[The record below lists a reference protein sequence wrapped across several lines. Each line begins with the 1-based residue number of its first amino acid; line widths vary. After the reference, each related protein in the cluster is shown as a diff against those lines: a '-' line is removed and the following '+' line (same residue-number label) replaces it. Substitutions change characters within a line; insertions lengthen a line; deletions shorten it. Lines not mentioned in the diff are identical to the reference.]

1 MLSFLVRRLLLGILT
16 LFGVILIT
24 FVVVRVVPSDPAAQW
39 VGGRAT
45 PAQVEAA
52 REKLGLDKP
61 IYVQLENYI
70 RDLLKGNLGYSL
82 MTHQPIM
89 KELKSRFPATLELV
103 LISSIVALL
112 IGLPLGLIS
121 ANAKNSWIDHFL
133 ELVLI
138 SSIVALLIGLPLGL
152 ISANAKNSWIDHF
165 SRFFSIG
172 AISIPT
178 FWLALVLQL
187 IFFVILEGLLPL
199 GGQLSMG
206 IKLFQDVP
214 HVTGFLLLDSLITG
228 NLAILKDFLKH
239 LILPAICVG
248 AYTIGLV
255 ARMTRSALLEI
266 LSEDYIKAARSYGL
280 PERVIL
286 YSHALKNS
294 LGPTITVVTL
304 SMGYAFMNTF
314 LVESIFSWPGIGK
327 YVADAVVCLDYPA
340 IMGVTILSACAY
352 VLLNLI
358 ADIIISFDP
367 RVKL

>member
-1 MLSFLVRRLLLGILT
+1 MLSFLTRRLLLGILT

-24 FVVVRVVPSDPAAQW
+24 FILVRVVPSDPAAQW

-45 PAQVEAA
+45 PKQVEAA
-52 REKLGLDKP
+52 REELGLDKP
-61 IYVQLENYI
+61 IYIQFEHYI
-70 RDLLKGNLGYSL
+70 RGLLKGNLGYSL
-82 MTHQPIM
+82 MTHQPVTR
-89 KELKSRFPATLELV
+89 ELKNRFPATLELV
-103 LISSIVALL
+103 LISSIVAIL

-121 ANAKNSWIDHFL
+121 AK
-133 ELVLI
+133 
-138 SSIVALLIGLPLGL
+138 
-152 ISANAKNSWIDHF
+152 AKNSWIDHF

-187 IFFVILEGLLPL
+187 IFFMILEVLPS
-199 GGQLSMG
+199 GGQLSMK
-206 IKLFQDVP
+206 IILFQDIP
-214 HVTGFLLLDSLITG
+214 RVTGFMFLDSLITG
-228 NLAILKDFLKH
+228 NFAIFKDFLKH

-280 PERVIL
+280 SERLVL
-286 YSHALKNS
+286 YSYALKNS

-340 IMGVTILSACAY
+340 IMGVTILAACAY